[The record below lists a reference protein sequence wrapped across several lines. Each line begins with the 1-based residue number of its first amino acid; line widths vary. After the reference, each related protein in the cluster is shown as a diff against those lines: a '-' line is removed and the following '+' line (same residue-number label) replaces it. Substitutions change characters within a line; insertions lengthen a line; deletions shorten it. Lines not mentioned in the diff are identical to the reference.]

1 MYISGHLRPVYALSM
16 SVIMMVFWLVAVG
29 LGAADITKAAAG
41 SNHQYC
47 VGVFTEVHF
56 RRLGCLAPKVRLGVE
71 VLIL

>member
-1 MYISGHLRPVYALSM
+1 MV
-16 SVIMMVFWLVAVG
+16 VFWLVAVG

-47 VGVFTEVHF
+47 VGAFTEKYF
-56 RRLGCLAPKVRLGVE
+56 RRLGCLAPKARLGIE